1 MKTTLWPRTLA
12 LAGLLQA
19 ARLAQDLARRGQ
31 TDNAAFAASLQ
42 SILRLDAPST
52 EDVFGGAAGVT
63 LGLTLLR
70 DQLTTTTDAGHVEML
85 RYVVALIQ
93 LERRLST
100 RPDML
105 QRIGEEIQQIES
117 RMQFFAGQEDFAPDS
132 AHPRR
137 VEKLAELYTQT
148 ISTLTP
154 RIMVSGEHGHLNN
167 PATAAGV
174 RAALLAGI
182 RAAVLWR
189 QLGGRRWQLLF
200 TRRSIANQAAAIL
213 KELNRP
219 EAA

>member
-1 MKTTLWPRTLA
+1 MNTTLWSRTLA
-12 LAGLLQA
+12 LAGLFQA
-19 ARLAQDLARRGQ
+19 ARLAQDLARRGL

-42 SILRLDAPST
+42 SILHLDAPST

-70 DQLTTTTDAGHVEML
+70 DQLKAPADAAAVEML
-85 RYVVALIQ
+85 RYVVVLIL
-93 LERRLST
+93 LERQLST

-105 QRIGEEIQQIES
+105 QRMGEQIKLIKT
-117 RMQFFAGQEDFAPDS
+117 RMQFFAAQENAETDS

-137 VEKLAELYTQT
+137 VEKLAELYSQT

-154 RIMVSGEHGHLNN
+154 RIMVNGEHGHLSN
-167 PATAAGV
+167 PATAASV
-174 RAALLAGI
+174 RTALLAGI

-200 TRRSIANQAAAIL
+200 MRRKISSLAATIL
-213 KELNRP
+213 KTL
-219 EAA
+219 

>member
-1 MKTTLWPRTLA
+1 MNTTLRPRTLA
-12 LAGLLQA
+12 LAGLFQA

-52 EDVFGGAAGVT
+52 EDVFGGPAGVT

-70 DQLTTTTDAGHVEML
+70 DQLKAPADAAAVEML
-85 RYVVALIQ
+85 RYVVALLL

-105 QRIGEEIQQIES
+105 QRMGEEIKQIES
-117 RMQFFAGQEDFAPDS
+117 RMQFFAAQDNAATNS

-137 VEKLAELYTQT
+137 VEKLAELYSQT

-200 TRRSIANQAAAIL
+200 TRRSIAHQAAMIL
-213 KELNRP
+213 KELDRP
-219 EAA
+219 ETE